1 MYIGVL
7 TDAFI
12 ININAVGDRNGRVN
26 ATDSDRLVGV
36 TEGLELLLDSYFGTI
51 GASQLMNYLEME
63 SIEASNTSLVVR
75 LGIPTYTYLT
85 FGINLVLSS
94 LW

>member
-51 GASQLMNYLEME
+51 GASQLMNFLEME

-85 FGINLVLSS
+85 FGINLELSS